1 MCIRMCER
9 LVSQPTRV
17 QPNKIA
23 ISIKA
28 TMSDHGISIQLRS
41 GVEPKRVTSA
51 GPVGNIYVP
60 KLTAQHVLC
69 LDQSKDT
76 SA

>member
-1 MCIRMCER
+1 MCIRICER

-41 GVEPKRVTSA
+41 GVEPKRITSA
-51 GPVGNIYVP
+51 GLVGNMCVS
-60 KLTAQHVLC
+60 KLTAQHVLY